1 MAHGRVIQCSEQMLN
16 VFHCVLDL
24 NDGAAIYGRQV
35 RRIRLRKAFEVFE
48 ESRVLREDTP
58 MNAKLRVLSLQHNTS
73 VSVPDRGA
81 RYRRVFVAL
90 AFRRT

>member
-1 MAHGRVIQCSEQMLN
+1 MLN

-58 MNAKLRVLSLQHNTS
+58 MNAKLRVL
-73 VSVPDRGA
+73 RGPGKLGQGNSGKS
-81 RYRRVFVAL
+81 RSNGPQTPYVFRVAGPQ
-90 AFRRT
+90 TP